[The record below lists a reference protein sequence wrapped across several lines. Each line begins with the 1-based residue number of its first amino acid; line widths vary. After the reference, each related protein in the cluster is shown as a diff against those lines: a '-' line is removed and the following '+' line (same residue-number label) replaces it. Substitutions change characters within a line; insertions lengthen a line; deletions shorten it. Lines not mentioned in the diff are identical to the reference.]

1 MDAVVDLYSD
11 RFYRET
17 SREEWRRILLGVHD
31 RLGNYQGHQLA
42 NWKMWTGVSTEVTG
56 TLTTLVYNVQYSKYD
71 ATEQLVF
78 LGTNPPKLVGHHFNS
93 KGLLLD

>member
-1 MDAVVDLYSD
+1 
-11 RFYRET
+11 
-17 SREEWRRILLGVHD
+17 
-31 RLGNYQGHQLA
+31 
-42 NWKMWTGVSTEVTG
+42 VSTEVTG

-78 LGTNPPKLVGHHFNS
+78 LGTNPLKLVGHHFNS